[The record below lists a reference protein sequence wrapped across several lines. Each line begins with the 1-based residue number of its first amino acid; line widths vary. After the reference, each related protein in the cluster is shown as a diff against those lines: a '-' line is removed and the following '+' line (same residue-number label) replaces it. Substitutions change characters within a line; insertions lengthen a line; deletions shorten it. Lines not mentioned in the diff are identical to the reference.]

1 MGKARVFS
9 QLWEFLRYRK
19 KFWLAPIVFLM
30 VLMGFLLLVAEKSIL
45 APFIYTLF

>member
-1 MGKARVFS
+1 MAKREVFR

-19 KFWLAPIVFLM
+19 KFWLAPIIFLM
-30 VLMGFLLLVAEKSIL
+30 VLVGFLLLVAQNSVI